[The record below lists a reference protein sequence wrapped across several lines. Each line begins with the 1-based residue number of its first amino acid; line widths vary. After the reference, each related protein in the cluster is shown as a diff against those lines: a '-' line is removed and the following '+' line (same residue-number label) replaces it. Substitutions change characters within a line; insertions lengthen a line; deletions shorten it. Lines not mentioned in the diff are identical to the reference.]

1 MNLQSVWTFFTAYTK
16 SMRLYYA
23 FVTGIGGWLGVSFY
37 EHIATEF
44 RTVEILPSLS
54 HKVVILGLLFLSWG
68 INQIIND
75 YLGLAE
81 DRINAPDRPM
91 VNGDLHPEGALA
103 VTGLMLIGTAFVIW
117 FDLQPIAL
125 IPFVV
130 GIALNVLYEYAKAW
144 GILGNLVFGLM
155 ITMTS
160 IFGFLAS
167 GPTQSPYFTSS
178 RTSVLLV
185 LWIIHGVMTFY
196 TYFKDHDGDKASGKR
211 TLVVRYG
218 IEKSR
223 KLAIALAFMPTFAF
237 FAVYAGGFI
246 EARINP
252 TFVFL
257 GVLSFFLQLWTGVLY
272 YRNPVG
278 TTTYFSLATNFR
290 AGVCAQ
296 ATFIA
301 LFNRELA
308 LQLFLVS
315 YIFIG
320 FLFGLHKNAQ
330 A

>member
-1 MNLQSVWTFFTAYTK
+1 MNTIRAWTFTKAYVK

-37 EHIATEF
+37 AHIATEF
-44 RTVEILPSLS
+44 RTVEVLPTTFQKVLILF
-54 HKVVILGLLFLSWG
+54 LLFLSWG
-68 INQIIND
+68 VNQIVND

-81 DRINAPDRPM
+81 DRINAPNRPM
-91 VNGDLHPEGALA
+91 VTGDLHPEGALA
-103 VTGLMLIGTAFVIW
+103 VTGCLLIITGFCISYY
-117 FDLQPIAL
+117 LQPIAL
-125 IPFVV
+125 IPFLT

-144 GILGNLVFGLM
+144 GVIGNIVFGLM

-167 GPTQSPYFTSS
+167 GPAQAPYFTSS
-178 RTSVLLV
+178 RTAVLVLLWV
-185 LWIIHGVMTFY
+185 IHGVMTFY
-196 TYFKDHDGDKASGKR
+196 TYFKDHDGDKAVGKR
-211 TLVVRYG
+211 TLVVKYG

-223 KLAIALAFMPTFAF
+223 KLAIALAFLPTIAF
-237 FAVYAGGFI
+237 ISIYAGGYI
-246 EARINP
+246 EAPLNS
-252 TFVFL
+252 TFIFL
-257 GVLSFFLQLWTGVLY
+257 AILSFFLQIWTGVLY
-272 YRNPVG
+272 YRNPIG
-278 TTTYFSLATNFR
+278 TTTYFSLAINFR

-301 LFNRELA
+301 FFNQILA

-320 FLFGLHKNAQ
+320 FIFGLYKDSQ

>member
-1 MNLQSVWTFFTAYTK
+1 MNRITAWTFTKAYIK

-37 EHIATEF
+37 AHIATEF
-44 RTVEILPSLS
+44 RTVEVLPTLLQ
-54 HKVVILGLLFLSWG
+54 KVVILILLFLSWG
-68 INQIIND
+68 INQIVND

-81 DRINAPDRPM
+81 DRINAPNRPM
-91 VNGDLHPEGALA
+91 VRGDLHPEGALV
-103 VTGLMLIGTAFVIW
+103 VTGLLLLGTGFCIC
-117 FDLQPIAL
+117 FYLQPIAL

-144 GILGNLVFGLM
+144 GVMGNLVFGLM

-167 GPTQSPYFTSS
+167 GPTQAPYFTSS
-178 RTSVLLV
+178 RTAVLLV
-185 LWIIHGVMTFY
+185 LWVIHGVMTFY
-196 TYFKDHDGDKASGKR
+196 TYFKDHDGDKAAGKR
-211 TLVVRYG
+211 TLVVKYG

-223 KLAIALAFMPTFAF
+223 KLAIALAFLPSLAFA
-237 FAVYAGGFI
+237 AVYASGFI
-246 EARINP
+246 EAQLNS

-257 GVLSFFLQLWTGVLY
+257 ATLSFFLQLWTGVLY

-301 LFNRELA
+301 LFNQVLA
-308 LQLFLVS
+308 LELFLVS

-320 FLFGLHKNAQ
+320 FLFDLHKDSQ